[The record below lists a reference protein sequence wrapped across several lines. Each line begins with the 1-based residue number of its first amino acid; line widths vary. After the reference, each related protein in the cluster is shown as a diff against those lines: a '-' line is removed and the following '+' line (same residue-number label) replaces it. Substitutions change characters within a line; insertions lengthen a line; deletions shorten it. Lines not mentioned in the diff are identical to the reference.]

1 MLLKSLESGK
11 TEVLSIVCSNGIEYV
26 QDCIGNSGGW
36 DHIDYDADNDCYT
49 VAFDCDFDWWV
60 SFCDR
65 EQAQSDAVE
74 IARRV
79 GLEEQ
84 ATLNTDF
91 IDLELYQKQYCEA
104 LKDALEDG
112 ELLKLLN
119 INEMDEIEG
128 AHADISEILNRKCFK

>member
-26 QDCIGNSGGW
+26 NDVIGNNGGW
-36 DHIDYDADNDCYT
+36 DYIDYDAFSDLYT
-49 VAFDCDFDWWV
+49 VAKDEYFDWWV
-60 SFCDR
+60 AFCER

-74 IARRV
+74 VARSV

-91 IDLELYQKQYCEA
+91 SDLELYQKQYCDA
-104 LKDALEDG
+104 LKNALEDG

-119 INEMDEIEG
+119 INEMEIEG